1 MALFVLV
8 VGSEA
13 QIGGKGGKGGGGFGT
28 GGGGGSDPLTLL
40 RRADVKKELELTD
53 ERVENLPAV
62 VLKAVGEVLSD
73 KQMTRFRQIDL
84 QKKDTAALKD
94 AKLRKELNIS
104 ESQVKIMDEIF
115 ADSAKEMKEI
125 LADAK
130 GGNFKALHL
139 FLHTLEIATLG
150 IRKNFLHLLRGI
162 GENLVHDLDLR
173 FADVQLLAQLGVLQG
188 GCVFFLQV
196 DLAEAS
202 HLLVAQH
209 LADRL
214 QHDGG
219 QVFDP

>member
-1 MALFVLV
+1 MRRYGIFLFCSAMALFVLV

-13 QIGGKGGKGGGGFGT
+13 QTGGKGGKGGRGFGT
-28 GGGGGSDPLTLL
+28 GAGVNDDPLTLL
-40 RRADVKKELELTD
+40 RRADVKKELELT
-53 ERVENLPAV
+53 V

-130 GGNFKALHL
+130 GGNFKGMQ
-139 FLHTLEIATLG
+139 E
-150 IRKNFLHLLRGI
+150 K
-162 GENLVHDLDLR
+162 
-173 FADVQLLAQLGVLQG
+173 VQGLNKETKEKVFGVLTADQKKAYKQMIGDEFRFEQKRG
-188 GCVFFLQV
+188 GAKK
-196 DLAEAS
+196 DIN
-202 HLLVAQH
+202 
-209 LADRL
+209 
-214 QHDGG
+214 
-219 QVFDP
+219 